1 MAGYSSGDRTR
12 ENLVNAAG
20 ELAAELGF
28 SRVTTREVAKRA
40 GENVGSIHYHFGSKE
55 KLFEAVVYKAIDPQL
70 KNPLSDVLAPYMDR
84 LDDRTVQ
91 AEAVVS
97 AVRWFMGQLFYDDK
111 PLWCCRVIYQLLQSP
126 GHLRDLAYSVAIEPG
141 VESFRRLLRRVDGS
155 LSFKD
160 SIREMLIICSPIFFH
175 ADYRDIIGRELG
187 VESYCPDYLEGLERS
202 VLKRTLFAL
211 GLADQVEKIWNSS
224 ERGGE

>member
-97 AVRWFMGQLFYDDK
+97 AVRWFMGKLFYDDK

>member
-97 AVRWFMGQLFYDDK
+97 AIHWFMGKLFDEDR
-111 PLWCCRVIYQLLQSP
+111 PRWCCRVVYQLLQSP
-126 GHLRDLAYSVAIEPG
+126 GHLRDLVFSVAMMPG
-141 VESFRRLLRRVDGS
+141 VEVFRGLLRRIDGTMS
-155 LSFKD
+155 LED
-160 SIREMLIICSPIFFH
+160 SACEMLIICAPIFFH
-175 ADYRDIIGRELG
+175 ADYRDIITCELG
-187 VESYCPDYLEGLERS
+187 MDRYNPEYLEGLERRIVS
-202 VLKRTLFAL
+202 RALFGL
-211 GLADQVEKIWNSS
+211 GLHDLEEEYSICRK
-224 ERGGE
+224 RGGE

>member
-175 ADYRDIIGRELG
+175 ADYRDIITCELG
-187 VESYCPDYLEGLERS
+187 MDRYNPEYLEGLERRIVS
-202 VLKRTLFAL
+202 RALFGL
-211 GLADQVEKIWNSS
+211 GLHDLEEEYSICRK
-224 ERGGE
+224 RGGE